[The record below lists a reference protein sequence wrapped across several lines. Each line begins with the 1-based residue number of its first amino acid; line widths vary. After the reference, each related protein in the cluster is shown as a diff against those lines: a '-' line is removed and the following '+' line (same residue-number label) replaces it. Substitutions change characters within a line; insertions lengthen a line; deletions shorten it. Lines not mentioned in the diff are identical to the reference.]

1 MHGLCCGKRERKT
14 IYYLSILIIRLDGK
28 RVYEMKVVDSV
39 LELVGNTPMIRL
51 HKVTTGIEANVL
63 VKLEYLNP
71 SGSYKDRIA
80 LRMIEDAEKAR
91 ILKPGYTI
99 VESSSGN
106 TAIALAFVGAVK
118 GYKVRIFYPQ
128 EVWQQ
133 EKKKTL
139 YRFGAEIETVP
150 LVETKIARDAGVHG
164 ARVEIPG
171 RVKCKEMEES
181 KSDVWWARQF
191 CNPSNVLAHND
202 LGREILKQTE
212 GNVDVYVS
220 SIGTGG
226 NFLGVAQVLKEK
238 IPRVK
243 CIAVEPVEWP
253 GWIDPLSPEARFIL
267 GITGGI
273 MEQIRESGLVDEVVF
288 VGNED
293 ARNMAYRLSREE
305 GMFCGMSTGANVFV
319 AINEAKKLGSGKN
332 VVTVAV
338 DSGDR
343 YFSDE
348 RFIT

>member
-1 MHGLCCGKRERKT
+1 
-14 IYYLSILIIRLDGK
+14 
-28 RVYEMKVVDSV
+28 MKVVDSV

-51 HKVTTGIEANVL
+51 HKVTKGLEANVL

-80 LRMIEDAEKAR
+80 LRMIEDAEKTG
-91 ILKPGYTI
+91 ILKPGDTI

-118 GYKVRIFYPQ
+118 GYKVRIYYPQ
-128 EVWQQ
+128 EVWQE

-139 YRFGAEIETVP
+139 HRFGAEVEVVP

-181 KSDVWWARQF
+181 NPDVWWARQF
-191 CNPSNVLAHND
+191 SNPSNVLAHND
-202 LGREILKQTE
+202 LGREILEQTR
-212 GNVDVYVS
+212 GKVDVYVS

-226 NFLGVAQVLKEK
+226 NFLGVTQVLKEK
-238 IPRVK
+238 IPHVK
-243 CIAVEPVEWP
+243 CVAVEPAGWP
-253 GWIDPLSPEARFIL
+253 GWIDPLSPEVKYVP

-273 MEQIRESGLVDEVVF
+273 MEQIRDSGLVDEVVF
-288 VGNED
+288 VSNED
-293 ARNMAYRLSREE
+293 ARNMAYRLSQEE
-305 GMFCGMSTGANVFV
+305 GMFCGMSTGANVFE
-319 AINEAKKLGSGKN
+319 AINEAKKLGPGKN

>member
-1 MHGLCCGKRERKT
+1 
-14 IYYLSILIIRLDGK
+14 
-28 RVYEMKVVDSV
+28 MKVVNSI
-39 LELVGNTPMIRL
+39 LELVGNTPMLRL
-51 HKVTTGIEANVL
+51 HKVTEGVEANVL

-80 LRMIEDAEKAR
+80 LRMVGDAEKAGV
-91 ILKPGYTI
+91 LKPGYTI

-106 TAIALAFVGAVK
+106 TAIALAFVGGVK
-118 GYKVRIFYPQ
+118 GYRVRIYYPQ
-128 EVWQQ
+128 EVWQE
-133 EKKKTL
+133 EKKRTL
-139 YRFGAEIETVP
+139 YRFGAEIEVVP
-150 LVETKIARDAGVHG
+150 LVETKIAREAGVHG

-181 KSDVWWARQF
+181 KADVWWARQF
-191 CNPSNVLAHND
+191 SNPGNVLAHND
-202 LGREILKQTE
+202 LGREILEQT
-212 GNVDVYVS
+212 GGKVDVYVS

-226 NFLGVAQVLKEK
+226 NFMGVAEVLKEK
-238 IPRVK
+238 IPHVK
-243 CIAVEPVEWP
+243 CIAVEPAGWP
-253 GWIDPLSPEARFIL
+253 GWIDPLSPEAKFIP

-273 MEQIRESGLVDEVVF
+273 TEQIRESGLVDEVVF
-288 VGNED
+288 VNNED
-293 ARNMAYRLSREE
+293 ARNMAYRLSQEE

-319 AINEAKKLGSGKN
+319 AINEAKKLEPGKN

>member
-1 MHGLCCGKRERKT
+1 
-14 IYYLSILIIRLDGK
+14 
-28 RVYEMKVVDSV
+28 MKVVDSV
-39 LELVGNTPMIRL
+39 LELVGNTPMLRL
-51 HKVTTGIEANVL
+51 HKVTTDIEANVL

-80 LRMIEDAEKAR
+80 LRMIEDAEKAGV
-91 ILKPGYTI
+91 LKPGYT
-99 VESSSGN
+99 VVDSSSGN

-118 GYKVRIFYPQ
+118 GYKVRIFYPR
-128 EVWQQ
+128 EVWQE

-139 YRFGAEIETVP
+139 YRFGAEIEMVP
-150 LVETKIARDAGVHG
+150 LIETKIARDAGVHG

-171 RVKCKEMEES
+171 RVKCKEME
-181 KSDVWWARQF
+181 KSNPNVWWARQF
-191 CNPSNVLAHND
+191 SNPSNVLAHND

-212 GNVDVYVS
+212 GKVDVYVS

-226 NFLGVAQVLKEK
+226 NFMGVTQVLKENV
-238 IPRVK
+238 PHVK
-243 CIAVEPVEWP
+243 CIAVEPAGWP
-253 GWIDPLSPEARFIL
+253 GWMDPLSIEAKYVP

-273 MEQIRESGLVDEVVF
+273 VEQIRESGLVDEVVF
-288 VGNED
+288 VSNED

-305 GMFCGMSTGANVFV
+305 GMFCGISTGANVFV
-319 AINEAKKLGSGKN
+319 AINEARKLGSGKN

>member
-1 MHGLCCGKRERKT
+1 LE
-14 IYYLSILIIRLDGK
+14 
-28 RVYEMKVVDSV
+28 VVDSI
-39 LELVGNTPMIRL
+39 LDLIGNTPMLRL
-51 HKVTTGIEANVL
+51 HKVTEGIEATVL

-80 LRMIEDAEKAR
+80 LRMIEDAEKTNR
-91 ILKPGYTI
+91 LKSGYTI

-106 TAIALAFVGAVK
+106 TAIAVAFVGRVK
-118 GYKVRIFYPQ
+118 GYKVRIYYPQ
-128 EVWQQ
+128 DVWQE

-139 YRFGAEIETVP
+139 FRFGAEIEMVP
-150 LVETKIARDAGVHG
+150 LVETEVAREAGVHG

-171 RVKCKEMEES
+171 RVKCKKLEES
-181 KSDVWWARQF
+181 NPDIWWARQF
-191 CNPSNVLAHND
+191 SNPSNVFAHNE
-202 LGREILKQTE
+202 LGKEILEQTG
-212 GNVDVYVS
+212 GNIDVYVS

-226 NFLGVAQVLKEK
+226 NFLGVTQVLKEK
-238 IPRVK
+238 IPHVK
-243 CIAVEPVEWP
+243 CLAAEPEGWP
-253 GWIDPLSPEARFIL
+253 GWVDPLSPEAKFVP

-273 MEQIRESGLVDEVVF
+273 IEQVRDSDLFDEVVF
-288 VGNED
+288 VSNDD

-319 AINEAKKLGSGKN
+319 AINEAKKLGPGKQ

-348 RFIT
+348 RYIT

>member
-1 MHGLCCGKRERKT
+1 
-14 IYYLSILIIRLDGK
+14 
-28 RVYEMKVVDSV
+28 MKVVDSV

-51 HKVTTGIEANVL
+51 HKVTKGLEANVL

-80 LRMIEDAEKAR
+80 LRMIEDAER
-91 ILKPGYTI
+91 IGILKPGDTI

-118 GYKVRIFYPQ
+118 GYKVRIYYPQ
-128 EVWQQ
+128 EVWQE

-139 YRFGAEIETVP
+139 HRFGAEVEVVP

-181 KSDVWWARQF
+181 NPDVWWARQF
-191 CNPSNVLAHND
+191 SNPSNVLAHND
-202 LGREILKQTE
+202 LGREILEQTR
-212 GNVDVYVS
+212 GKVDVYVS

-226 NFLGVAQVLKEK
+226 NFLGVTQVLKEK
-238 IPRVK
+238 IPHVK
-243 CIAVEPVEWP
+243 CVAVEPAGWP
-253 GWIDPLSPEARFIL
+253 GWIDPLSPEVKYVP

-273 MEQIRESGLVDEVVF
+273 MEQIRDSGLVDEVVF
-288 VGNED
+288 VSNED
-293 ARNMAYRLSREE
+293 ARNMAYRLSQEE
-305 GMFCGMSTGANVFV
+305 GMFCGMSTGANVFE
-319 AINEAKKLGSGKN
+319 AINEAKKLGPGKN

>member
-1 MHGLCCGKRERKT
+1 
-14 IYYLSILIIRLDGK
+14 
-28 RVYEMKVVDSV
+28 MKVVDSI

-51 HKVTTGIEANVL
+51 HKVTEGIEANVL

-80 LRMIEDAEKAR
+80 LRMIEDAEKAH

-106 TAIALAFVGAVK
+106 TAIALALVGAVK
-118 GYKVRIFYPQ
+118 GYKVRIYYPQ
-128 EVWQQ
+128 EVWQE

-139 YRFGAEIETVP
+139 SRFGAEIETVP
-150 LVETKIARDAGVHG
+150 LVETKTARDAGVHG

-171 RVKCKEMEES
+171 RVKCREVEENEP
-181 KSDVWWARQF
+181 DNWWARQF
-191 CNPSNVLAHND
+191 RNPSNVLAHED
-202 LGREILKQTE
+202 LGEEILEQTGE
-212 GNVDVYVS
+212 KVDVYVS

-226 NFLGVAQVLKEK
+226 NFMGVAKILKEK
-238 IPRVK
+238 ITRVK
-243 CIAVEPVEWP
+243 CIAVQPSGWP
-253 GWIDPLSPEARFIL
+253 GWIDPLSPEAKYVP

-273 MEQIRESGLVDEVVF
+273 IEQIRESGLADEVVF
-288 VGNED
+288 VSNEN
-293 ARNMAYRLSREE
+293 ARDTAYRLSREE
-305 GMFCGMSTGANVFV
+305 GIFCGMSTGANVFV
-319 AINEAKKLGSGKN
+319 ALNEAKKLGTRKN

-338 DSGDR
+338 DHGDR